1 MQDLIVRHVLPVAQ
15 EMLSAFPGIIIEG
28 ARQVGKSTLATVVA
42 PEARM
47 ANLDEDSVRSAAQA
61 DPALLVTSDRT
72 IIIDE
77 IQRLPEL
84 TLAIKTSIDND
95 RRPGRF
101 ILTGSSSLLKVKGLA
116 DSLVGRVG
124 RLTLYGLSRGEIAGH
139 MDDFASAALHLTKD
153 DSAVVDF
160 HTTTSR
166 QDYATMLE
174 TGSYPEV
181 ITLTPRVRGLWYDSY
196 LTGMVYRDLRE
207 QRTQYDPERGLAV
220 IRVLAGHPASEL
232 VIAHLARDARIP
244 ASSTAGYVDLFRS
257 AGLVA
262 SLPPWTPNLSKR
274 ESGRSKAFI
283 IDSGLALRTVRI
295 TAPQLLEIEN
305 LESFGGF
312 LEAMVD
318 AELLKQQTWSASE
331 HEVFHFRDRDGWEVD
346 CVLELASGGVI
357 GIEVKA
363 STTFKGDQ
371 FNGLRRLRDSLGS
384 RFIAGFVL
392 NTGQVGYRYAER
404 LYGLPISALWEL

>member
-1 MQDLIVRHVLPVAQ
+1 MDNLVVRHALPIAQ
-15 EMLSAFPGIIIEG
+15 EMLTVFPAIIIEG
-28 ARQVGKSTLATVVA
+28 ARQVGKSTLATMIA
-42 PEARM
+42 PQARI
-47 ANLDEDSVRSAAQA
+47 ANLDEDVIRSAAQA
-61 DPALLVTSDRT
+61 DPALLVASDRPL
-72 IIIDE
+72 IIDE

-124 RLTLYGLSRGEIAGH
+124 RLSLFGLSKGEMSAH
-139 MDDFASAALHLTKD
+139 RDDFASAAVRLVAD
-153 DSAVVDF
+153 DSAILDF
-160 HTTTSR
+160 HTTTTR
-166 QDYATMLE
+166 QNYADMLE
-174 TGSYPEV
+174 MGSYPEV
-181 ITLTPRVRGLWYDSY
+181 ITLTPRTRRIWFDSY
-196 LTGMVYRDLRE
+196 LSGMVYRDLRE

-232 VIAHLARDARIP
+232 VISHLARDARIP

-262 SLPPWTPNLSKR
+262 SIPPWTPNLSKR
-274 ESGRSKAFI
+274 ESGRSKTFLL
-283 IDSGLALRTVRI
+283 DSGLALRTTRI
-295 TAPQLLEIEN
+295 TSSQLLAIEN

-318 AELLKQQTWSASE
+318 TELLKQQTWTETE

-346 CVLELASGGVI
+346 ALLELTGGGVI

-384 RFIAGFVL
+384 RFVAGFVL
-392 NTGQVGYRYAER
+392 NTGQEGFRYADR

>member
-1 MQDLIVRHVLPVAQ
+1 
-15 EMLSAFPGIIIEG
+15 MLSVFPGIIIEG
-28 ARQVGKSTLATVVA
+28 ARQVGKSTLATMLA
-42 PEARM
+42 PSARL
-47 ANLDEDSVRSAAQA
+47 ANLDEDAVRSAAQA

-84 TLAIKTSIDND
+84 TLAVKTSIDND

-124 RLTLYGLSRGEIAGH
+124 RLTLYGLSRGEMAGH
-139 MDDFASAALHLTKD
+139 LDDFASAALRLAKD

-174 TGSYPEV
+174 KGSYPEA

-196 LTGMVYRDLRE
+196 LTGMVFRDLHE

-232 VIAHLARDARIP
+232 VLAHLARDARIP
-244 ASSTAGYVDLFRS
+244 VTTAAGYVDLFRS
-257 AGLVA
+257 TGIVA
-262 SLPPWTPNLSKR
+262 SIPPWTPNLSKR
-274 ESGRSKAFI
+274 ESGRPKTFVLDA
-283 IDSGLALRTVRI
+283 GLALRTARI
-295 TAPQLLEIEN
+295 TASQLLATEN
-305 LESFGGF
+305 LESFGCF

-318 AELLKQQTWSASE
+318 AELLKQQSWSASE
-331 HEVFHFRDRDGWEVD
+331 HTIFHFRDRNGWEVD
-346 CVLELASGGVI
+346 ALLELAGGGVI

-371 FNGLRRLRDSLGS
+371 FNGLRRLRDSLGP
-384 RFIAGFVL
+384 RFVAGFVL

-404 LYGLPISALWEL
+404 LYGLPIAALWEL